1 MSDKKYIRIEELEK
15 EHPLRQQPFTVPE
28 GYFDT
33 LPSRVQARITRP
45 KPAFTISWSWQ
56 RTMASLAGASLL
68 AILVWNTL
76 PQRQESLGEEALS
89 GVSDDAIKMYLE
101 EQGVSTYDLADNE
114 AIQASFSNGTSLIDY
129 LDVKPEQIRKQIEN
143 QAISDTLNTKS

>member
-1 MSDKKYIRIEELEK
+1 MSDKKYIRIEELGK
-15 EHPLRQQPFTVPE
+15 EHPLQQQPFTVPE

-33 LPSRVQARITRP
+33 LPSRVQARIVKP

-56 RTMASLAGASLL
+56 RTVASLAGASLL

-76 PQRQESLGEEALS
+76 PQRQESLGEEVLS

-101 EQGVSTYDLADNE
+101 EQGVSTYDLADN
-114 AIQASFSNGTSLIDY
+114 AAVQASFSNGASMLEY
-129 LDVKPEQIRKQIEN
+129 LDVKPEQIRKQIET
-143 QAISDTLNTKS
+143 QAVADTLNTES